1 MSPAPSIDVSLL
13 GSFNQTTANDT
24 NNDVSFSDSSAMI
37 LSEAR
42 ATFARME
49 KESEVRERG
58 EEGRGKG
65 GREKIRLSLSMICSN
80 YCIYITMHFIIFI

>member
-49 KESEVRERG
+49 KESEVSEREG
-58 EEGRGKG
+58 ERKG
-65 GREKIRLSLSMICSN
+65 GREKKSKSFHD
-80 YCIYITMHFIIFI
+80 T

>member
-49 KESEVRERG
+49 KESEVSER
-58 EEGRGKG
+58 KG
-65 GREKIRLSLSMICSN
+65 GREKKRVNLFMIRSN
-80 YCIYITMHFIIFI
+80 YYIHVYSTMHFIIFI

>member
-58 EEGRGKG
+58 GRKGGGKAEGRK
-65 GREKIRLSLSMICSN
+65 
-80 YCIYITMHFIIFI
+80 

>member
-49 KESEVRERG
+49 KESEVREREG
-58 EEGRGKG
+58 EREGERKG
-65 GREKIRLSLSMICSN
+65 GREGEKKSKSFHDM
-80 YCIYITMHFIIFI
+80 

>member
-49 KESEVRERG
+49 KESEVRER
-58 EEGRGKG
+58 EGG
-65 GREKIRLSLSMICSN
+65 GREGEDKIKSFHD
-80 YCIYITMHFIIFI
+80 T